1 MKPPTT
7 REPRWRNHLRA
18 VGLPAANLW
27 QAGLGLLL
35 GLTLASGLLGAEPGN
50 SRSERLRVANLR
62 LEQANRLRADLQ
74 GTPED
79 KRLEKEYLRA
89 VFLYR
94 RVYDLAPFSS
104 IAPDALA
111 AAAEVYHDMAKQF
124 DPKYWRKAIETYEFL
139 RSEYPH
145 SRYQDDALFN
155 IAQLYHVHLK
165 DLDAGLKTYQEFL
178 NTYPRSHYAATA
190 RERIKAIEAEQTA
203 AASASAPPP
212 PETTSDDR
220 VEVRNI
226 RYWNAENYTRVV
238 VDLEGEVKYQG
249 ARIAN
254 PDRIF
259 FDLFHTRLSTVLSG
273 KSFEIEEGLLS
284 RIRIGENRAGVSRVV
299 LEVKNAENY
308 SFFSLPNPFRLV
320 VDIRGPAPTQAA
332 RKAAEPPPPV
342 PVAKAKPAAAVEPP
356 KAETATL
363 SVPQPTLTVPQP
375 PSVPKPTADGN
386 HTLSRALG
394 LKVGRIVLDAGHGG
408 HDTGTIGPTGLMEK
422 DLVLDVARRL
432 GRMIEEQLGAEV
444 IYTRED
450 DSFVPLENRIALAN
464 EKQADLFISIHANSS
479 RARAVR
485 GVETYF
491 LNFTTDPEALELAAR
506 ENALSQK
513 SVHELQDLV
522 RSISRN
528 EKVNESRELA
538 RAIQHHLHGELRKAS
553 RTIQNRGVRQAPFV
567 VLIGGS
573 MPSILT
579 EVAFL
584 SNPQDEK
591 LLKSPEGR
599 QAVAGGLYAGMS
611 KYLVDTNSVAF
622 ASEKA
627 PAPPS
632 E

>member
-1 MKPPTT
+1 
-7 REPRWRNHLRA
+7 
-18 VGLPAANLW
+18 V
-27 QAGLGLLL
+27 GLGLVLL
-35 GLTLASGLLGAEPGN
+35 LAFAAVAPTDAAAQ
-50 SRSERLRVANLR
+50 SRSERLRIAKLR
-62 LEQANRLRADLQ
+62 MEQANRLRADLQ

-89 VFLYR
+89 IYLYR

-104 IAPDALA
+104 IAADALA
-111 AAAEVYHDMAKQF
+111 STAEVYHDMAKQF
-124 DPKYWRKAIETYEFL
+124 DRKYWLKAIETYEFL
-139 RSEYPH
+139 RREYPH

-165 DLDAGLKTYQEFL
+165 DRDAGLKTYQEFL
-178 NTYPRSHYAATA
+178 KRYPRSRYTATA
-190 RERIKAIEAEQTA
+190 RDRIKTIEAEQAA
-203 AASASAPPP
+203 AASAAKPLPAA
-212 PETTSDDR
+212 TGDR

-259 FDLFHTRLSTVLSG
+259 FDLFNTQLSTVLSG
-273 KSFEIEEGLLS
+273 KSFEVDEGLLN
-284 RIRIGENRAGVSRVV
+284 RIRIAENRTGVSRVV

-320 VDIRGPAPTQAA
+320 VDIRGPSPTQAT
-332 RKAAEPPPPV
+332 RKAAKPPLPAPEPEPSEPEP
-342 PVAKAKPAAAVEPP
+342 AKTETAAA
-356 KAETATL
+356 
-363 SVPQPTLTVPQP
+363 SIPQP
-375 PSVPKPTADGN
+375 PTVPKPTADGN

-394 LKVGRIVLDAGHGG
+394 LKVGRIVLDPGHGG

-444 IYTRED
+444 VYTRED
-450 DSFVPLENRIALAN
+450 DAFVPLENRIALAN

-485 GVETYF
+485 GVETFF
-491 LNFTTDPEALELAAR
+491 LNFTSDPETLELAAR

-538 RAIQHHLHGELRKAS
+538 RAIQQHLHGELHKAS
-553 RTIQNRGVRQAPFV
+553 RAIQNRGVKQAPFV
-567 VLIGGS
+567 VLIGGN

-584 SNPQDEK
+584 SNPHDET
-591 LLKSPEGR
+591 LLKSPQGR
-599 QAVAGGLYAGMS
+599 QAVAEGLYAGMS

-622 ASEKA
+622 ATEKSP
-627 PAPPS
+627 PAPRD
-632 E
+632 